1 MGIFNPFISSCEHE
15 RNLDWIL
22 KRVKGMPQK
31 EEMESALEEAR
42 GIAERAD
49 GLVSQVEAVIGDAT
63 AAAKADIQKDLSE
76 SIGRIE
82 EAERNTLAKAT
93 EVQTVIDNATYNAK
107 LELSNY
113 VNEQLTEIRTLA
125 ESVSEDVGY
134 VEQVVT
140 DAASALKNQIIN
152 DIDSRYSELS
162 TQLSSK
168 ITGDIETAKNQLTA
182 ENTTNFNNH
191 KTELTQH
198 VGTELSSAKQDL
210 ETTVN
215 NGYSA
220 KVVELEAHADE
231 YIPHAVASAVAQR
244 FVTCGVFVPVSAWSN
259 KTARVNTGMDVDKTT
274 LFVTYAPSSFNDWF
288 DNGVRCT
295 LAEGT
300 YLEFE
305 CHTVPTAELYVYVV
319 AVENMVVED

>member
-31 EEMESALEEAR
+31 EEMERALKEAR

-49 GLVSQVEAVIGDAT
+49 GLVKQVESVIDDAT
-63 AAAKADIQKDLSE
+63 AAAKSEIQKDLSG

-82 EAERNTLAKAT
+82 DAERNTIAKAA
-93 EVQTVIDNATYNAK
+93 EVRTAIDNATYNAK
-107 LELSNY
+107 LEISNY
-113 VNEQLTEIRTLA
+113 VNTQLAEIRALA
-125 ESVSEDVGY
+125 EAVSEDAGY

-152 DIDSRYSELS
+152 DIDSRYGELS

-168 ITGDIETAKNQLTA
+168 ITGDIETAKNALTA
-182 ENTTNFNNH
+182 ENAANFNSH

-198 VGTELSSAKQDL
+198 VGTELSAAKQDL
-210 ETTVN
+210 ETAVN

-220 KVVELEAHADE
+220 KVVELEAHADD

-259 KTARVNTGMDVDKTT
+259 KTARVNTGMDVDRTT
-274 LFVTYAPSSFNDWF
+274 LFVTYSPSSFNDWF

-305 CHTVPTAELYVYVV
+305 CATVPTSELYVYVV
-319 AVENMVVED
+319 AVENIVVED

>member
-1 MGIFNPFISSCEHE
+1 MGIFNPFVSSCEHE

-31 EEMESALEEAR
+31 AEMERALEEAR
-42 GIAERAD
+42 NINKRAD
-49 GLVSQVEAVIGDAT
+49 GLVKQVESIIGDAT

-93 EVQTVIDNATYNAK
+93 EVQTAIDNATHIAK
-107 LELSNY
+107 LEISNY

-125 ESVSEDVGY
+125 ESVTEDAGY

-152 DIDSRYSELS
+152 EIDSRYIELS
-162 TQLSSK
+162 TQLSSR
-168 ITGDIETAKNQLTA
+168 ITGDIETAKNALTA

-191 KTELTQH
+191 KTALTQH
-198 VGTELSSAKQDL
+198 VGSELSAAKQDL

-220 KVVELEAHADE
+220 KVVELEAHVND
-231 YIPHAVASAVAQR
+231 YVPNAVAQSVNER
-244 FVTCGVFVPVSAWSN
+244 FKTCGVFVPVNAWSG
-259 KTARVNTGMDVDKTT
+259 KTARVNAGINVDTT
-274 LFVTYAPSSFNDWF
+274 SLFVTYSPASFDCWY
-288 DNGVRCT
+288 DNGVRCVG
-295 LAEGT
+295 AEGT

-305 CHTVPTAELYVYVV
+305 CATVPAAELYLYVV
-319 AVENMVVED
+319 AVENIVYED